1 LVGPADPRRVYDE
14 VIGRCCVVGAWARE
28 DVGLRVEGSQG
39 ECELIEGDAHAVLSR

>member
-1 LVGPADPRRVYDE
+1 VADLFDR
-14 VIGRCCVVGAWARE
+14 RCCVVGAWARE